1 MQSLGRTTPSIVS
14 TVLRGGTGPLRPT
27 VRVYCV
33 QAARECL
40 TRLETLRRAIFFQ
53 SHAYLSGETRSNPW
67 HGICGTPNAVSGAAL
82 DVRARMNTETARR
95 RDEGYRM
102 NTFSES
108 KPVEGPVA
116 RAIEKKTSKI
126 PSDVFL
132 WAALGFLGV
141 SVAMRAGSRRGI
153 APILSELGPTLLLL
167 GVYNKLVK
175 VAGSDQ
181 YDQTAAFPA

>member
-1 MQSLGRTTPSIVS
+1 
-14 TVLRGGTGPLRPT
+14 
-27 VRVYCV
+27 
-33 QAARECL
+33 
-40 TRLETLRRAIFFQ
+40 
-53 SHAYLSGETRSNPW
+53 
-67 HGICGTPNAVSGAAL
+67 
-82 DVRARMNTETARR
+82 
-95 RDEGYRM
+95 M
-102 NTFSES
+102 NTFSET

-116 RAIEKKTSKI
+116 RAIEKKTSQI

-141 SVAMRAGSRRGI
+141 SVAMRAGSRRGL

-181 YDQTAAFPA
+181 YDQSTAFPA